1 MSYNSVPM
9 GLWRKRH
16 DLRSGSGFGSGPARE
31 LDAVRSARG
40 VTLVELLVV
49 VAIIGSLASFLLP
62 AVQQAREAARRTHCI
77 NNLKQI
83 GIGLHN
89 FHAARD
95 FFPTATSGSGARHFW
110 AAQMLPYL
118 DANPLAG
125 IYDYSVACNDIKNQT
140 AVQTP
145 VGFMNCPA
153 VPGGPLQHPKF
164 KNTGSPTW
172 WAYAA
177 DYAGSTG
184 VSSTLWTAPAIVS
197 YAKPTVI
204 DGFMKGTIKPGEKG
218 RRISSITDGT
228 SQTIA
233 VFESAGRPQVWGFG
247 SRVPDSG
254 LAASPSSGYASLCG
268 WADTNA
274 FDVRGFQPDAA
285 ALAKSPGASLVNGS
299 NNWGIYAFHPGGANL
314 LFVDGSA
321 RFLDD
326 SVGADAVAAMLTA
339 QGGDGV
345 TRP

>member
-1 MSYNSVPM
+1 MDECSMPIAF
-9 GLWRKRH
+9 WRKKH
-16 DLRSGSGFGSGPARE
+16 TVRSGSGSGSGPARE
-31 LDAVRSARG
+31 LGAAGAARG
-40 VTLVELLVV
+40 ATLVELLVV

-62 AVQQAREAARRTHCI
+62 AVQQAREAARRTHCS
-77 NNLKQI
+77 NNLKQV

-95 FFPTATSGSGARHFW
+95 FFPTATSGSGARHYW

-125 IYDYSVACNDIKNQT
+125 IYDYTVACNDIKNQA

-164 KNTGSPTW
+164 KTGSPTW

-184 VSSTLWTAPAIVS
+184 VSSTLWTAPATVS
-197 YAKPTVI
+197 YARPTVI

-247 SRVPDSG
+247 SLSPDSG
-254 LAASPSSGYASLCG
+254 LASSPTAKYASLCG
-268 WADTNA
+268 WADPNA
-274 FDVRGFQPDAA
+274 FDVRGFQPDAV
-285 ALAKSPGASLVNGS
+285 ALAKSPGPNLVNGS

-321 RFLDD
+321 RFLED

-339 QGGDGV
+339 QGGDSV